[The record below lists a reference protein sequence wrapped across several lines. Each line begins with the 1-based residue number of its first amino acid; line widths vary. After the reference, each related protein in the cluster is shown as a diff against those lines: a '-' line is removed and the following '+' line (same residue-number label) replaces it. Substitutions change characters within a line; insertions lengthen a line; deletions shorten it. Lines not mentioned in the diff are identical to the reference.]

1 LTALKQKQVLNGLEK
16 DGSLQKFLAT
26 LMTADNPNLV
36 SSLFVTLA
44 TLSGQI
50 LEG

>member
-1 LTALKQKQVLNGLEK
+1 LTVLKQKQVSSGLEK

-26 LMTADNPNLV
+26 LMTADNPNVV
-36 SSLFVTLA
+36 SSLFATVT
-44 TLSGQI
+44 TLSEQM